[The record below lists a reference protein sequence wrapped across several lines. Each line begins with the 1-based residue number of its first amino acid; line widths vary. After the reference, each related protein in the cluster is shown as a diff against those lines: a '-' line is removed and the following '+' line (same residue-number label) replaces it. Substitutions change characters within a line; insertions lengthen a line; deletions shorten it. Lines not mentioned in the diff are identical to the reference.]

1 MAAFFRTIRQRQQH
15 ISYFV
20 ICFLLFA
27 LALALAKAAGWW
39 AVIALW
45 IVLVGLLELVY
56 RWTVALGYR
65 NRRTWWAKRQSH
77 NYWFVFRWA
86 LYLGIAFAVL
96 MVRHVYFRY
105 AFLALVVA
113 GLLCAVII
121 RRMGRRDQA

>member
-86 LYLGIAFAVL
+86 
-96 MVRHVYFRY
+96 
-105 AFLALVVA
+105 FLALVVA

-121 RRMGRRDQA
+121 RRMGRRDLA